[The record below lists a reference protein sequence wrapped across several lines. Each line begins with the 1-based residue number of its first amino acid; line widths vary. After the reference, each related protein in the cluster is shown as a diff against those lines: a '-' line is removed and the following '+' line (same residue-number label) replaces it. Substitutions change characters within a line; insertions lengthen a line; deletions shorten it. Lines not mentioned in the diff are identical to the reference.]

1 MLEITINY
9 LKQNDFEFLDNIS
22 DITSMILMKSS
33 NNIPTQENENQIEL
47 PTITIQEF
55 DNLFYE
61 FLKSINAPKSWEQMY
76 DDLKTNNRISFEK
89 QVDNPDHS
97 KCYRDDNNI
106 LRLKGSQFWNI
117 PYNDL
122 EEDVHQVW
130 EKTKAVISNGLK
142 IEVKNGRKCNNLP
155 KQSENRVCHVRPHA
169 KNSSDTYELPDGRH
183 YPKQCFWHNNSYI
196 YSQLNESLK

>member
-1 MLEITINY
+1 MQFPSFKFQELFDEHWDDSTFVNY
-9 LKQNDFEFLDNIS
+9 LRETRFFFVVYKF
-22 DITSMILMKSS
+22 
-33 NNIPTQENENQIEL
+33 
-47 PTITIQEF
+47 
-55 DNLFYE
+55 
-61 FLKSINAPKSWEQMY
+61 
-76 DDLKTNNRISFEK
+76 
-89 QVDNPDHS
+89 
-97 KCYRDDNNI
+97 DDNNI

-183 YPKQCFWHNNSYI
+183 YPKQCFWLNNSYI